1 MLLIVEHTH
10 NTLDVTPISIL
21 GHWTTFEKTFLLQG
35 YRMLGAWEALVL
47 VDESYE
53 AHLVS
58 LMDKLSTLPTLHVFG
73 LLHSENQ

>member
-35 YRMLGAWEALVL
+35 YRMLGAWDALVL

-53 AHLVS
+53 AHYVS
-58 LMDKLSTLPTLHVFG
+58 LMHNFYTPPTLDAFW
-73 LLHSENQ
+73 LLHGENQ